1 MTHTTREEFKTTL
14 YGHGVTV
21 PAGSEVRQTTPDEC
35 PTERLWYVVDPRVI
49 LEIVSDVMLRNDLKY
64 HYVFVPHEIVV

>member
-14 YGHGVTV
+14 YGRTVTV
-21 PAGSEVRQTTPDEC
+21 PAGSEVRQTTPDQC

-49 LEIVSDVMLRNDLKY
+49 PEMASDGILRV
-64 HYVFVPHEIVV
+64 HRYVFVPTGIVS